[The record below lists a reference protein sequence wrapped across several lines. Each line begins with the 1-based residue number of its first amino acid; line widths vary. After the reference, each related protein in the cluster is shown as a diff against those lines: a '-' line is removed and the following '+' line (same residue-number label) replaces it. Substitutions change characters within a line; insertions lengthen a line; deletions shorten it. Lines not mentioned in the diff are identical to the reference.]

1 MPATGVGGVDAS
13 PKAHSPPPTPSN
25 QGVALIDGG
34 REVHAGTAQSSLTVI
49 LKLVISD
56 LTSVI
61 LNVLGTVNLQFQG
74 RFVSIFLRPVL
85 RIPAAYVMVTVWS
98 SCS

>member
-25 QGVALIDGG
+25 QGVAFIDGG

-49 LKLVISD
+49 LELDIGG
-56 LTSVI
+56 LISVI
-61 LNVLGTVNLQFQG
+61 LFILSTVSLQFHDHYFFFSL
-74 RFVSIFLRPVL
+74 RPFLRIV
-85 RIPAAYVMVTVWS
+85 AAYFLVTVWS